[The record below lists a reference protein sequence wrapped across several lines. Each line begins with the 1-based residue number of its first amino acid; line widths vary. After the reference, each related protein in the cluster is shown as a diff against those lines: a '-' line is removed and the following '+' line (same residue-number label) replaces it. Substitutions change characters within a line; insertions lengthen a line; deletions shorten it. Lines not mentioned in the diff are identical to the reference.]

1 MRQKTLYYMYS
12 IEYTF
17 SHLEPVAS
25 LMALR
30 KITDQVARRTHG
42 AQGTRSAVCGG
53 ICITATQTSRETKM
67 KGLTIC

>member
-30 KITDQVARRTHG
+30 KITESGGKADARRPRDSLRRLRRHLHHCH
-42 AQGTRSAVCGG
+42 SN
-53 ICITATQTSRETKM
+53 E
-67 KGLTIC
+67 